1 MFLPSSSFR
10 LGPFSLHQIEIQLLS
25 TEVAYKDM
33 RHDLCITPL
42 ARPKNSRLGEVL
54 GDRRA
59 VISCCDVGNSLH
71 QVQTTF
77 DRESVMSLDVDV
89 VYKCCGHPQAIRI
102 AQLLFDLMS
111 LQWSIHQPAAAFP
124 SLEVS
129 LPPSRVRFSLD
140 PCLLPG

>member
-10 LGPFSLHQIEIQLLS
+10 LGPFPLHRIEIQLLKLH
-25 TEVAYKDM
+25 TRTCGMTYV
-33 RHDLCITPL
+33 CNTPL

-102 AQLLFDLMS
+102 AQLLSDLMS